1 MGTAFDLPKDI
12 AEDSRYFP
20 TVIGAL
26 ILGLLL
32 LFHENLSD
40 RIKLYLI
47 PSLAMYIASTALLAY
62 LQTMLR
68 EREILQLKKTKKTA
82 IHNTQTRDAVE
93 NVVSASIDPEAHY
106 TGIPNRQFRAIVVS
120 HFLLLAGLIAY
131 NLWRGSL

>member
-12 AEDSRYFP
+12 AQDSRYFP

-32 LFHENLSD
+32 LFHENLTD
-40 RIKLYLI
+40 RIRLYLI
-47 PSLAMYIASTALLAY
+47 PSLAMYIAGTALLAY

-68 EREILQLKKTKKTA
+68 ERVRLRLKKKPKTA
-82 IHNTQTRDAVE
+82 IHNPQICDAIE
-93 NVVSASIDPEAHY
+93 NVASASIDPEADY
-106 TGIPNRQFRAIVVS
+106 TGIPNGQFRAIVVS